1 MPLLGRDPARRDR
14 PIRTGRRDRP
24 IIQLPSVA
32 LRVAVVIGI
41 GVVLFG
47 VVFFRLWFLQIL
59 SGQEF
64 VAQANNNRL
73 KSVTITAQRGN
84 IVDRHGEVIVTT
96 RGGQLVGI
104 RLMDVPAGT
113 LETELAQLA
122 PHLKMKA
129 GELRSAIMDYL
140 RPSTMELQ
148 DVTVGD
154 TPVTGQ
160 IASATRSADDPA
172 TIDVTTSAP
181 LAGKPKV
188 GSMAELAGLTPET
201 YNGLFTVTA
210 VSDASHFQVKLS
222 KDPGEDAKASSGSTV
237 AEKAWVSYLKWKNVV
252 SGDITGVDLIPLKQ
266 DVGKRIRTYLE
277 EHTLSY
283 PGVEVPDEYLRDY
296 PHGDLAA
303 HVLGH
308 VGPISGDQLKTQHFK
323 GYKGGDVV
331 GYDGLEWTY
340 DKWLRGRDGVAK
352 VEVDAQGHPKAGAVV
367 PGGRMAEAGDTLVTT
382 IDAKVQEAA
391 QKALVEGINLA
402 HGDGEYNANGGAAV
416 VLDVKNGDVL
426 AMASYPTY
434 NPKIWVGG
442 ISQKDYNKTF
452 VRKSQNYPQLNR
464 ATQETKAVGS
474 TFKAVTAIAG
484 LEEGV
489 ITSPSMTE
497 WCDGSYVAPQDL
509 GKTRF
514 YCWARSGH
522 GTLNL
527 IQAITQSCDVYFYNV
542 GDKFYAAKGTAL
554 EDWAKRLGFGS
565 LTGIDIPFEAAG
577 RVPTPAWR
585 KEHFKTDSD
594 KQWRPGDSINLSVG
608 QGDLEATPL
617 QLARA
622 NAAVANGGKM
632 VTPHLGLKIVDSAG
646 QTVRSLEPTAPA
658 RKVDISQETLDAVRQ
673 GLYQAAHDPAG
684 TSAPIFSNY
693 KVDVSGKTGT
703 AEVWDAAANRM
714 VNYAWYAS
722 YAPSN
727 DPKYAVVVMIE
738 KGGHGAS
745 TAAPATRPIYDS
757 LFHVNSGSF
766 SGTVNG
772 D

>member
-32 LRVAVVIGI
+32 LRVAVVIGV
-41 GVVLFG
+41 GVVMFG
-47 VVFFRLWFLQIL
+47 IVFFRLWFLQIL

-64 VAQANNNRL
+64 VAQANDNRL

-84 IVDRHGEVIVTT
+84 IVDRHGDVIVTT

-104 RLMDVPAGT
+104 RLMDVPSGA
-113 LETELAQLA
+113 LETELDQLA
-122 PHLKMKA
+122 PHLKMKP
-129 GELRSAIMDYL
+129 GELRAAVTDYL
-140 RPSTMELQ
+140 KPSTMELQ
-148 DVTVGD
+148 DVTVDG
-154 TPVTGQ
+154 TAVSSQ

-172 TIDVTTSAP
+172 TIDIRTSAP
-181 LAGKPKV
+181 LPGQPKV
-188 GSMAELAGLTPET
+188 GSMAQLSGLAPDA
-201 YNGLFTVTA
+201 YNGLFTITA

-222 KDPGEDAKASSGSTV
+222 GDPGDDAKISSDSTV
-237 AEKAWVSYLKWKNVV
+237 AEKAWVSYLKWKDVV
-252 SGDITGVDLIPLKQ
+252 SGDITGVNLIPLKQ

-277 EHTLSY
+277 EHTLDY
-283 PGVEVPDEYLRDY
+283 PGVEVTDEYLRDY
-296 PHGDLAA
+296 PQGDLAA

-323 GYKGGDVV
+323 GYAGGDIV

-352 VEVDAQGHPKAGAVV
+352 VEVDAQGRPKAGAVV
-367 PGGRMAEAGDTLVTT
+367 PGGRMAETGDTLVTT

-391 QKALVEGINLA
+391 QKALVKGIDLA
-402 HGDGEYNANGGAAV
+402 HADGEYDANGGAAV
-416 VLDVKNGDVL
+416 VLDVKSGDVL

-442 ISQKDYNKTF
+442 ISQKDYNRTF
-452 VRKSQNYPQLNR
+452 LRKSQNVPLFNR

-474 TFKAVTAIAG
+474 TFKPVTAIAG

-489 ITSPSMTE
+489 ITSATTQ
-497 WCDGSYVAPQDL
+497 WCPGYYISPHDTSHQ
-509 GKTRF
+509 KF
-514 YCWARSGH
+514 YCWAKSGH
-522 GTLNL
+522 GTLDL
-527 IQAITQSCDVYFYNV
+527 IGAITQSCDVYFYHV
-542 GDKFYAAKGTAL
+542 GDLFYARPGQAL

-565 LTGIDIPFEAAG
+565 PTGIDIPFEASG
-577 RVPTPAWR
+577 RVPTPGW
-585 KEHFKTDSD
+585 KKTWPGFKTEIDRLWKPSDSMY
-594 KQWRPGDSINLSVG
+594 LAVG
-608 QGDLEATPL
+608 QGNLEATPL
-617 QLARA
+617 QLAVSY
-622 NAAVANGGKM
+622 AAVANGGKM
-632 VTPHLGLKIVDSAG
+632 VTPHLGLKIVDAAG
-646 QTVRSLEPTAPA
+646 QTVRSLEPPAP

-673 GLYQAAHDPAG
+673 GLFKAAHDPAG
-684 TSAPIFSNY
+684 TSAPIFWNY

-703 AEVWDAAANRM
+703 AEVWDSGKNRM

-738 KGGHGAS
+738 KGGHGAT
-745 TAAPATRPIYDS
+745 TAAPATRMIYDS
-757 LFHVNSGSF
+757 LFHIDSGSF
-766 SGTVNG
+766 SGNVNG